1 MNIRDCFS
9 VALQALRANKM
20 RSALTILGIVIGV
33 WSVVFLISFG
43 RGHEANLIAI
53 FKTMGADTI
62 YVTSASPHNIAD
74 QIGGVTRRLTMDD
87 AEALENSSRAP
98 SIAIV
103 SPFIERMSAVV
114 YGNEKASIDIMGM
127 VPNIRNIIDYP
138 IARGVYISNEDVI
151 AGTNVAVLGFVS
163 AANLFKNE
171 DPLGKTIRVEGRN
184 FEVIG
189 VLQSKGGFIA
199 SADDFIMIPITTMQA
214 KLLGDTTTQGRPVQT
229 IAVRAVAT
237 DKVSAAKDE
246 AVSILRQRHHIREGE
261 ENDFYVMDMREI
273 LEEMRQALVV
283 FQLFLASVGA
293 ISLVV
298 GGIGIMNIMLVS
310 VSERTRE
317 IGIRKAVGARR
328 RDIIRQFLVESALLS
343 ISGGVLGTF
352 FAFLCIVM
360 ITGVSVGG
368 YTVQAPFSIDI
379 VIIALGVSTFIG
391 ISSGLYPA
399 VRAAS
404 MDPVQSLRYQ

>member
-1 MNIRDCFS
+1 
-9 VALQALRANKM
+9 
-20 RSALTILGIVIGV
+20 
-33 WSVVFLISFG
+33 
-43 RGHEANLIAI
+43 
-53 FKTMGADTI
+53 
-62 YVTSASPHNIAD
+62 
-74 QIGGVTRRLTMDD
+74 
-87 AEALENSSRAP
+87 
-98 SIAIV
+98 
-103 SPFIERMSAVV
+103 
-114 YGNEKASIDIMGM
+114 
-127 VPNIRNIIDYP
+127 
-138 IARGVYISNEDVI
+138 
-151 AGTNVAVLGFVS
+151 
-163 AANLFKNE
+163 
-171 DPLGKTIRVEGRN
+171 LGKTIRVEGRN